1 MKHHTWRRG
10 LFYTILLLFTFSIV
24 LNIFL
29 YSQVRQYSIW
39 LHIVE
44 LDPLGLSYFDDSPI
58 EKPAEGSTTV
68 VFYGDSRAAQWPSPA
83 LDGFW
88 FVNRGIGSQTTAQVT
103 SRFAEH
109 IAPLQ
114 PGVVVLQV
122 GINDLKTVTLFP
134 ERKME
139 IISNCKENIRRII
152 DASLRSDSMVVVS
165 TIFPI
170 GKAPR
175 DHTQVWSSDI
185 DEAIVDVN
193 RYIRSLATDQV
204 LVFDAARLLS
214 DKNGKLKQEYS
225 SDGLHLNEAGYAILN
240 SELVKLLERNQEES
254 Q

>member
-1 MKHHTWRRG
+1 MKHHTLRRG
-10 LFYTILLLFTFSIV
+10 LFFTILLLFTFSIV

-44 LDPLGLSYFDDSPI
+44 LDPLSLSYFDGRPV
-58 EKPAEGSTTV
+58 EKPVDGSTTV
-68 VFYGDSRAAQWPSPA
+68 VFYGDSRAAQWPSPT

-103 SRFAEH
+103 SRFDEH

-122 GINDLKTVTLFP
+122 GINDLKTVTLLP
-134 ERKME
+134 ERKTE
-139 IISNCKENIRRII
+139 IISNCEENILKII
-152 DASLRSDSMVVVS
+152 DASLRSNAVVVVS

-170 GKAPR
+170 GKAPQ
-175 DHTQVWSSDI
+175 DHMQVWSSDI

-193 RYIRSLATDQV
+193 SYIRSLATDQV
-204 LVFDAARLLS
+204 LVFDAAGLLS
-214 DKNGKLKQEYS
+214 DENGSLKQEYS
-225 SDGLHLNEAGYAILN
+225 LDGLHLNDTGYATLN
-240 SELVKLLERNQEES
+240 SELVKLLERHRKDS
-254 Q
+254 K

>member
-1 MKHHTWRRG
+1 MKHHTLRRG
-10 LFYTILLLFTFSIV
+10 LFYTVLLLFTFSIV

-58 EKPAEGSTTV
+58 EKPVDGSTTV
-68 VFYGDSRAAQWPSPA
+68 VFYGDSRAAQWTSPA

-88 FVNRGIGSQTTAQVT
+88 FVNRGIGSQTSAQVT
-103 SRFAEH
+103 SRFDEH

-134 ERKME
+134 ERKTE
-139 IISNCKENIRRII
+139 IISNCKENILKII
-152 DASLRSDSMVVVS
+152 NASLRSNSVVVVS

-170 GKAPR
+170 GKAPL

-193 RYIRSLATDQV
+193 SYIRSLATDHV
-204 LVFDAARLLS
+204 LVFDAAHLLS
-214 DKNGKLKQEYS
+214 DKNGNLKQEYS
-225 SDGLHLNEAGYAILN
+225 PDGLHLNEAGYATLN
-240 SELVKLLERNQEES
+240 SELVKLLERNRNDS

>member
-1 MKHHTWRRG
+1 MKHHTLRRG
-10 LFYTILLLFTFSIV
+10 LFYTVLLLFTFSIL

-29 YSQVRQYSIW
+29 YSQVRQYRIW

-58 EKPAEGSTTV
+58 EKPVDGSTTV

-83 LDGFW
+83 LEGFW

-103 SRFAEH
+103 SRFDEH

-114 PGVVVLQV
+114 PGVIVLQV

-134 ERKME
+134 ERKTE
-139 IISNCKENIRRII
+139 IISNCEENILKII
-152 DASLRSDSMVVVS
+152 DASLRSNSVVVVS

-170 GKAPR
+170 GKAPQ

-214 DKNGKLKQEYS
+214 DKNGNLKQEYS
-225 SDGLHLNEAGYAILN
+225 PDGLHLNEAGYATLN
-240 SELVKLLERNQEES
+240 SELVKLLERNRNDS